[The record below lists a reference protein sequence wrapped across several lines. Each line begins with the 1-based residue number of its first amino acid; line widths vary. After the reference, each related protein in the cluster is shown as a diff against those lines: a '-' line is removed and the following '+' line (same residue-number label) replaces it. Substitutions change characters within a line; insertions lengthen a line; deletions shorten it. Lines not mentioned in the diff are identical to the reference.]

1 MNQALNKK
9 FEYITKIIASED
21 IFKDFIIRYWKY
33 EIDKDYI
40 VYIDVDTGL
49 LQYGINIVLTS
60 EDIYSLDKIY
70 AQIKNKILSLMMEKA
85 I

>member
-1 MNQALNKK
+1 MNQVLDKK

-21 IFKDFIIRYWKY
+21 IFKDLIIRYWRY
-33 EIDKDYI
+33 EIDKSYI
-40 VYIDVDTGL
+40 VYIDVDTGP

-70 AQIKNKILSLMMEKA
+70 TKIKDKILSLMIEKA